1 MSSRRSIISYTLS
14 RFLLSNLCCAVDRS
28 ITPVARLATREID
41 LKLDGIARL
50 QPSYASKKQADQD
63 SKYWGEV
70 HKITVRLKRQTV
82 KMVNKEQNADLHAIQ
97 ADYDLVQQVL
107 LAIEEKN
114 NTHKYVM
121 PTSASSLSIFYLC
134 KSVRISKHQV
144 EIALV
149 DAEQSTIATIACFAR
164 PKSVSRFIFRSF
176 LAITSIDEVLP
187 A

>member
-1 MSSRRSIISYTLS
+1 MRKLFTCREADWLRSPIVWIPQFAAHFFHLHPWHLTSNLGVLFLLLPDMRSTMSLRRSIISFTLGG
-14 RFLLSNLCCAVDRS
+14 FLLLNLCCAVDRF
-28 ITPVARLATREID
+28 ITPIARLATWEID
-41 LKLDGIARL
+41 LKLDSIARL

-107 LAIEEKN
+107 LAIEERN

-121 PTSASSLSIFYLC
+121 PTSASSL
-134 KSVRISKHQV
+134 
-144 EIALV
+144 
-149 DAEQSTIATIACFAR
+149 
-164 PKSVSRFIFRSF
+164 
-176 LAITSIDEVLP
+176 
-187 A
+187 